1 MHRPRLEDLK
11 ELVAEPDDYHEHEGE
26 GQRVALPAGRRSV
39 GGGVGGVFVI
49 GGVNVCDAQRAI
61 LSLPPSSRRSPRF
74 PRAPRPSFWQ
84 RDERRVEVSRNTVA

>member
-26 GQRVALPAGRRSV
+26 VVALPAGRRSV

-49 GGVNVCDAQRAI
+49 GGVNVCDAQRAV
-61 LSLPPSSRRSPRF
+61 LSPPPSSRRSPRS